1 MMLDAAKCTFNNRR
15 RFTHT
20 QMQWKELFECRTH
33 FISTNDDY
41 RKQSQRCNNPEMK
54 IKTNE
59 STLRIMMMTRIMMR
73 CCWSKLKICFVFFSS
88 VCSHLFC
95 CVDYFPLFYFV
106 ISYFQGSQR
115 VGERVKRKEL
125 SSRDLSPEPFYNKK
139 MCKQKPVSPKRK

>member
-88 VCSHLFC
+88 VCSHLFVLC
-95 CVDYFPLFYFV
+95 WLFSFVLFCYFIFSRVTTSGRESKTERIVVERPLTRT
-106 ISYFQGSQR
+106 I
-115 VGERVKRKEL
+115 L
-125 SSRDLSPEPFYNKK
+125 
-139 MCKQKPVSPKRK
+139 